1 MAERVIRRILAPVL
15 LSDPEVPDM
24 TYAMRVAAQL
34 DAELIFCSV
43 IDRVAMVNLIGRHKA
58 SALPPGEGFRAAL
71 VQDAEAILQDLV
83 DRAGALGVTAFG
95 HATVG
100 EDVVERILKEAL
112 VQKVDLILVRSHAR
126 HGLMRALLGDTA
138 EEILKAS
145 PCPVLLAPGS

>member
-1 MAERVIRRILAPVL
+1 
-15 LSDPEVPDM
+15 M

-34 DAELIFCSV
+34 DAELIFYSV

-58 SALPPGEGFRAAL
+58 SAVPRDEGFRAAL

-83 DRAGALGVTAFG
+83 DRAGTLGVTAFG

-126 HGLMRALLGDTA
+126 HGLIRALLGDTA
-138 EEILKAS
+138 EEILKAA
-145 PCPVLLAPGS
+145 PCPVLLAPAS